1 MPQHNESVSVA
12 SQFASRQG
20 LYDPVF
26 ERDSC
31 GVGFVADLSGRRSHG
46 TIQSGLQVLR
56 NLQHRGACGCDQDTG
71 DGAGILIQLPDA
83 FFRSQAESL
92 STTLPAAGDYG
103 VAFVYLP
110 RGVPQ
115 RLICH
120 RTLKGI
126 VAATGQKVLGWRD
139 VPVISSAIGWLAR
152 SQEPVMEQLLIGRE
166 TERPRRSSTQ
176 ALRDPQKS
184 REMGRQ
190 QSIGND
196 ALGFAV
202 ASCSSRT
209 IVYKGMLKPDQLTNY
224 FPDLSDSG
232 MESAF
237 ALCTAGTAPI
247 PSPAGA
253 GTTFSHAGAQR

>member
-1 MPQHNESVSVA
+1 M
-12 SQFASRQG
+12 
-20 LYDPVF
+20 
-26 ERDSC
+26 
-31 GVGFVADLSGRRSHG
+31 
-46 TIQSGLQVLR
+46 
-56 NLQHRGACGCDQDTG
+56 
-71 DGAGILIQLPDA
+71 IQLPDA

-120 RTLKGI
+120 RTLEGI

-152 SQEPVMEQLLIGRE
+152 SQEPVMEQLLIGRGDGTSSE
-166 TERPRRSSTQ
+166 EFERKLYVIRRR
-176 ALRDPQKS
+176 AEKWADN
-184 REMGRQ
+184 E
-190 QSIGND
+190 SIGND

-232 MESAF
+232 MESA
-237 ALCTAGTAPI
+237 L
-247 PSPAGA
+247 
-253 GTTFSHAGAQR
+253 